1 MAEDFE
7 LRTDGPF
14 ASRGKTPAWA
24 AEIVMECDGTLT
36 WGERCEKRQAE
47 GRIPPGV
54 TRDEF
59 ARMLAILVSTGVLK
73 V

>member
-1 MAEDFE
+1 
-7 LRTDGPF
+7 
-14 ASRGKTPAWA
+14 
-24 AEIVMECDGTLT
+24 MECDGSLT

-54 TRDEF
+54 TRDEL